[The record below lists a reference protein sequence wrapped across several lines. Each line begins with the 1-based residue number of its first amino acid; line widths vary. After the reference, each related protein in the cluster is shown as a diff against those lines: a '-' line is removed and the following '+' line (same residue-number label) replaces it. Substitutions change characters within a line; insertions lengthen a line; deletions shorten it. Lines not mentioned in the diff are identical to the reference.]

1 MTTGPAAGRPP
12 GLSRE
17 DRRGSVGVS
26 AGGDSR
32 PGPKV
37 VAIGGGHGQAASLR
51 AIKRYAGEVTAIV
64 SVADDGGSSG
74 RLRELLGI
82 PAPGDVRMCI
92 GALLPD
98 GSPMVRALEHR
109 FDVGE
114 LDGHALGNLVIA
126 ALVATTGDFAD
137 AVEEACRMLGT
148 AGRVLPATLD
158 PVVLK
163 AEISGNEMRGQV
175 KIMEAGHIRRV
186 SLVPLGS
193 RPPDAALAAIAAADQ
208 VVIGPGSLYTSV
220 LAACVVPA
228 IREAIEAA
236 GARGA
241 QRVYVSNLREQ
252 RPETAGY
259 DVAAH
264 LAALRLHG
272 ITVDVVLA
280 DSSGIALGRVPESL
294 PVESLP
300 LAEAGGRVHRAERL
314 GEALRRLALRGFV

>member
-1 MTTGPAAGRPP
+1 
-12 GLSRE
+12 
-17 DRRGSVGVS
+17 
-26 AGGDSR
+26 
-32 PGPKV
+32 

-82 PAPGDVRMCI
+82 PAPGDIRMCI

-98 GSPMVRALEHR
+98 GSAEVKALEHR
-109 FDVGE
+109 FEVGE

-126 ALVATTGDFAD
+126 ALVATTGDFVA
-137 AVEEACRMLGT
+137 AVDEACRMLGT
-148 AGRVLPATLD
+148 AGRVLPATQD

-163 AEISGNEMRGQV
+163 ADISGAEMRGQV
-175 KIMEAGHIRRV
+175 RIMEAGHIRHV

-193 RPPDAALAAIAAADQ
+193 QPPQAALDAIAAADQ
-208 VVIGPGSLYTSV
+208 IVIGPGSLYTSV

-228 IREAIEAA
+228 IRDAIEAA
-236 GARGA
+236 GMRGA

-252 RPETAGY
+252 PPETSGY

-264 LAALRLHG
+264 VAALRLHG
-272 ITVDVVLA
+272 VQVDVVLA
-280 DSSGIALGRVPESL
+280 DSSGIALGRVSESL
-294 PVESLP
+294 HVETLP
-300 LAEAGGRVHRAERL
+300 LAEGNGRVHSVEAL
-314 GEALRRLALRGFV
+314 AEALRRLSARWRAHTG